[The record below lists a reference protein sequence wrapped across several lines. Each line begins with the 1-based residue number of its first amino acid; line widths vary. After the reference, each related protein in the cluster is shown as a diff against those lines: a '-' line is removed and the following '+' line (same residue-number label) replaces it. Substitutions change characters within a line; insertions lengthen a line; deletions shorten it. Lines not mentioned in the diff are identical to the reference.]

1 MTTLVVQPPKKPRK
15 RKITK
20 KQGRPPGPVSRIQ
33 EFKERLVATNGSK
46 IIDKIIKIA
55 LNAPDE
61 NGKKEYD
68 SKDELAALKMCIDRV
83 LPISTFEKVR
93 DTKPQITVQILSSN
107 GPNEAITLEEA
118 DTEELEYED
127 VEEVETPVL
136 EVVEENPDE

>member
-1 MTTLVVQPPKKPRK
+1 VTGLVIQPPKKPRK

-20 KQGRPPGPVSRIQ
+20 KQGRPPGAVSRIQ
-33 EFKERLVATNGSK
+33 EFKDRLVATNGSK

-61 NGKKEYD
+61 HGKKEYD

-93 DTKPQITVQILSSN
+93 DSKPQITVQILSSN
-107 GPNEAITLEEA
+107 GPSDVSIP
-118 DTEELEYED
+118 ELEYED
-127 VEEVETPVL
+127 IEEVEEDVPLL
-136 EVVEENPDE
+136 EVVEPEDE